1 MFEIFKALCEARGE
15 SPSKVI
21 RKLGFSTSLATE
33 WKNGSHPRDDKI
45 AKICDYFGVSEEF
58 LRTGKEKARPEDA
71 LDRQLVEMLKKL
83 PPEKVQ
89 RVLDFVQGLLS
100 V

>member
-1 MFEIFKALCEARGE
+1 MFEIYKALCDARGE
-15 SPSKVI
+15 SPSGVAK
-21 RKLGFSTSLATE
+21 KLGIASATITE
-33 WKNGSHPRDDKI
+33 WKNGSHPRADKI